1 MDEAVRGLRFFVAV
15 LSVGGVCLVVGGAVS
30 GNALLMVLGAIAA
43 VCGLGLGVLAYLAHR
58 KA

>member
-1 MDEAVRGLRFFVAV
+1 MRRSVVCDSLSPSCQWEAFALWW
-15 LSVGGVCLVVGGAVS
+15 GGAVS